1 MKKYIALILGCML
14 LSSNVYGQSTT
25 NDNQNK
31 ISTTLDIVH
40 TTDIHGNAEG
50 TDSYLGYDKIAG
62 YIDELRGKTENTLVL
77 DSGDTFEGLPF
88 ANITKGESIAEI
100 LKLIKYDAMTLGNHE
115 FVYDTQTRTNDIN
128 KAEIPVVSANITDED
143 GNYIYD
149 EYTIK
154 EYNGVKV
161 GIFGLTTE
169 TTKLTV
175 MKENT
180 ENIQFQDAENSA
192 KKAVADLK
200 NQGCDYIIAITH
212 LGSSEEDDYSSIKV
226 AEAVDGIDLLLD
238 GNSHIVNEG
247 TMYGDT
253 LLVASGHYGEEIGH
267 IKVDF
272 EDGDAV
278 NTEVEMLTVDDIDTI
293 DKEVSDVVSKYVNQN
308 KDYFATVVA
317 NTDITW
323 NGASHE
329 SYQSQTPLGVLIA
342 ESYRNAG
349 NADIGIVNGGGV
361 RQTINAGAVTI
372 NDLYAVQ
379 PFGNTVKGYYVPGKT
394 IIETVKESLKNYN
407 TGSFLQFS
415 GIKASYNIETGE
427 ILSISLADGT
437 AIDENKNYKV
447 ATSNYVIDAFPCLAE
462 TAEYITDYGID
473 YEVTVKYIEEYG
485 MLQPTILMGDIKDEN
500 QSVLTDIDNH
510 WAKDYIVSALEKGFV
525 SGYANSAFKPDNSV
539 TRAEFIKILYNIGGN
554 EEVND
559 ISFSDIT
566 GTEWYFDGVKWA
578 VANGLIQGY
587 EDNTFRGNDEISRE
601 EAAVILDRFLNN
613 SNEGN
618 AIEFIDYSLISPWAK
633 ESVDEISKMGIMTG
647 DNNGCFNPKNSLT
660 RAEAAVIANKIA

>member
-1 MKKYIALILGCML
+1 
-14 LSSNVYGQSTT
+14 
-25 NDNQNK
+25 
-31 ISTTLDIVH
+31 
-40 TTDIHGNAEG
+40 
-50 TDSYLGYDKIAG
+50 
-62 YIDELRGKTENTLVL
+62 
-77 DSGDTFEGLPF
+77 
-88 ANITKGESIAEI
+88 
-100 LKLIKYDAMTLGNHE
+100 MTLGNHE
-115 FVYDTQTRTNDIN
+115 FVYDTQTRTNALD
-128 KAEIPVVSANITDED
+128 KAEIPVISANITDD
-143 GNYIYD
+143 NGNYIYD

-169 TTKLTV
+169 TTKSTV

-180 ENIQFQDAENSA
+180 ENIQFQDAESSA
-192 KKAVADLK
+192 KKAVTDLK

-212 LGSSEEDDYSSIKV
+212 LGSSEEDNYSSIKV
-226 AEAVDGIDLLLD
+226 AEDVDGIDLLLD

-253 LLVASGHYGEEIGH
+253 LLVASGHYGEEVGH

-278 NTEVEMLTVDDIDTI
+278 NTDVEMLTVDDIDTV
-293 DKEVSDVVSKYVNQN
+293 DNEVSDVVSKYVNQT
-308 KDYFATVVA
+308 KDYFETVVA

-342 ESYRNAG
+342 ESYRDAG

-379 PFGNTVKGYYVPGKT
+379 PFGNTVKGYYVPGKA

-415 GIKASYNIETGE
+415 GIKALYNIETGE

-473 YEVTVKYIEEYG
+473 YEVTVKYIEKYG
-485 MLQPTILMGDIKDEN
+485 MLQPTILMGDINDEN
-500 QSVLTDIDNH
+500 QSSINTDYSSENNNEQSALTDIDNH
-510 WAKDYIVSALEKGFV
+510 WAKDYIVSALGKGFI
-525 SGYANSAFKPDNSV
+525 SGYANSMFKPDNSV
-539 TRAEFIKILYNIGGN
+539 TRAEFIKILYNLGGN
-554 EEVND
+554 EEVKD
-559 ISFSDIT
+559 ISFSDMT
-566 GTEWYFDGVKWA
+566 GTEWYFDCVKWA

-618 AIEFIDYSLISPWAK
+618 ALEFIDYSLISAWAK

-647 DNNGCFNPKNSLT
+647 DNNGYFNPKNSLT
-660 RAEAAVIANKIA
+660 RAEAVVIANKIA